1 MKNYVPLK
9 TKSPNLLNPATCCFS
24 MQHHRDMFLN
34 PSDDRTATRFSS
46 ADSFLVW
53 WRSSHSSPN
62 QSRSPSPNQFCPPQ
76 STSRSRSLSPIL
88 PSAERFTNL
97 PSKAT
102 SFHDCLKTNSKNQ
115 KKDKFLS
122 TSFSNFL
129 RQHLVKGSKGKK
141 NTKVLSFAKPVRS
154 ISLENLSF
162 VPIEVYPNPSQS
174 TRRLFMLDRQIS
186 SKKKHSRGLDDSF
199 LDIQPIPLTLYRIEN
214 GRFSAIVTMSKA
226 PKNVH
231 KIIIEIRGFV
241 ADVEFS
247 LQSDKKHRKPSGSF
261 IIKSPE
267 ASRTKMKVRSSPLNS
282 SQLPYDPSDSKS
294 RWSFSS
300 RNEQD
305 AILTKEEEK
314 SPIKNSNRS
323 SFSVI
328 PMETHFKLSLPI
340 FADTSSFTFDWNQGT
355 KSLLVSGAVKG
366 CSHIPQVPIT
376 SKQRMTLAD
385 DFFLKLNCCNTSEN
399 DNSWL
404 LQKIYSSI
412 CMKHMKGIRGYYKNH
427 HVLHCHPP

>member
-1 MKNYVPLK
+1 MKNHDHVK
-9 TKSPNLLNPATCCFS
+9 TKSQNQLNPETCCFA

-53 WRSSHSSPN
+53 WKSSHSSLN
-62 QSRSPSPNQFCPPQ
+62 QSRSPSPNQSYPPQ

-88 PSAERFTNL
+88 PSAERFVNL

-102 SFHDCLKTNSKNQ
+102 SFDDRLKTNSKDQ

-129 RQHLVKGSKGKK
+129 RQHLAKGSKSKK
-141 NTKVLSFAKPVRS
+141 NTKFLSFAKPARS

-162 VPIEVYPNPSQS
+162 IPIEVYPNPSQNM
-174 TRRLFMLDRQIS
+174 RRLFMLDRQIS
-186 SKKKHSRGLDDSF
+186 SRKKHNKGLDDSF

-214 GRFSAIVTMSKA
+214 GRFSATVAMNKA
-226 PKNVH
+226 PKNFH

-247 LQSDKKHRKPSGSF
+247 LQLDKKHRKPSESF
-261 IIKSPE
+261 TIKSPE
-267 ASRTKMKVRSSPLNS
+267 ASRTTMKGKSSPLNNF
-282 SQLPYDPSDSKS
+282 QFLHDSKS
-294 RWSFSS
+294 RLSFLS

-305 AILTKEEEK
+305 VILTKEEEK
-314 SPIKNSNRS
+314 YPIRSNNRS
-323 SFSVI
+323 SFSAI
-328 PMETHFKLSLPI
+328 PVETHFKVSLPI
-340 FADTSSFTFDWNQGT
+340 FADTSSLIFDWNQST

-366 CSHIPQVPIT
+366 CSHIPQAPIT
-376 SKQRMTLAD
+376 AKQRMALAN
-385 DFFLKLNCCNTSEN
+385 DFFLTLSCCSTSEN
-399 DNSWL
+399 S
-404 LQKIYSSI
+404 
-412 CMKHMKGIRGYYKNH
+412 
-427 HVLHCHPP
+427 